1 MCSLSHV
8 ISERSSASPRMS
20 VIAACVCKFT
30 SPGSSTWERSAKRV
44 AGANRASASAAGRTA
59 TIRRSR
65 IATAWPSRTTPA
77 GSIGTIQRGSIR
89 QSTASI
95 ATANKKPRARRG
107 WAGRGLGSLLAHA
120 ADVDDHAAVRREA
133 LDQRGLGLVLRIRAR
148 FDRQGLAH
156 SKGLDLVGGNAEIS
170 HEDRLGGFGT
180 LLGQPLVGLLTADA
194 VGMALDDD
202 RFELRTLREAL
213 PHLLLDP
220 GPRDLRIGEHGLAE
234 DEVLVRLER
243 HGRVAAFGLGDWRR
257 RWGWRRCRNRLG
269 ARNEVRIAL
278 HDRERRGP
286 VAGAPAEVERIL
298 HDRVA
303 AVADVARR
311 LLRGGGCAEKRADN
325 CRKSDE
331 QSSLVR
337 SHVSSPSSR
346 WSAAD
351 RSSKPSRSSRS
362 AVGGRWYTSSFAPG
376 STGAARCAEC
386 STPWSRRTADAKIR
400 TFAAADRA
408 SARRESGRKT
418 PRLDGSIRKGNA
430 ARQPRRG
437 DAALV
442 SRLRDERDRRPR
454 AARRARRSQAGPPP
468 GPLRDE

>member
-20 VIAACVCKFT
+20 VIAACVCRFT
-30 SPGSSTWERSAKRV
+30 SPGSSTWERSAQRV
-44 AGANRASASAAGRTA
+44 SGANRASASAAGTTA

-65 IATAWPSRTTPA
+65 TATVWSSRTTPA

-89 QSTASI
+89 QSTASM

-107 WAGRGLGSLLAHA
+107 SAGRGLASLLAHA

-133 LDQRGLGLVLRIRAR
+133 LDQRRLGLVLRVRAR
-148 FDRQGLAH
+148 FDRQRLAH
-156 SKGLDLVGGNAEIS
+156 PEGLDLVGGNAEVS
-170 HEDRLGGFGT
+170 HQDCLGGFGA
-180 LLGQPLVGLLTADA
+180 LLGKPLVGLLTADA

-220 GPRDLRIGEHGLAE
+220 GPRDLWIGEHGLAE

-243 HGRVAAFGLGDWRR
+243 HGRIAPFGLGDWRWR
-257 RWGWRRCRNRLG
+257 RWWGRLGGRRRWRRWWRCRNRLG

-278 HDRERRGP
+278 RDRERRGP
-286 VAGAPAEVERIL
+286 VAGAPAEIERIL

-303 AVADVARR
+303 AVAQVARR
-311 LLRGGGCAEKRADN
+311 LLRGDGCAEKRADN
-325 CRKSDE
+325 CCKSDE

-351 RSSKPSRSSRS
+351 RSSKPNRSSRS

-376 STGAARCAEC
+376 SA
-386 STPWSRRTADAKIR
+386 
-400 TFAAADRA
+400 
-408 SARRESGRKT
+408 
-418 PRLDGSIRKGNA
+418 
-430 ARQPRRG
+430 PRR
-437 DAALV
+437 ALHRVLYALV
-442 SRLRDERDRRPR
+442 VVHRRC
-454 AARRARRSQAGPPP
+454 
-468 GPLRDE
+468 